1 MNALRRI
8 IHKKDNNLILL
19 YKNLLYYKR
28 DNNNTISISRF
39 VLTIIL
45 VKMKRL
51 CVPLSAML
59 KDSLTMEEHIAV
71 TLITYGFTLSQGFVC
86 NQSATEVAP
95 LSTLSRSY

>member
-1 MNALRRI
+1 
-8 IHKKDNNLILL
+8 
-19 YKNLLYYKR
+19 
-28 DNNNTISISRF
+28 
-39 VLTIIL
+39 
-45 VKMKRL
+45 MKRL

-95 LSTLSRSY
+95 LSTLSRSYQVHLRTLNVASRGFSGWGLQDFKRNSPTI

>member
-1 MNALRRI
+1 M
-8 IHKKDNNLILL
+8 HKKDNNLILL

-28 DNNNTISISRF
+28 DNNNIISISRF

-71 TLITYGFTLSQGFVC
+71 TSSPLADFKNC
-86 NQSATEVAP
+86 QSRFFGVGVTR
-95 LSTLSRSY
+95 L